1 MGWATRSYF
10 STPSGLP
17 LKVMGIVMVPVSS
30 SWILVPLLGAGV
42 ASHCSGVGSMC
53 RSPLVAIRTPLS
65 ESSMPPM
72 CWSPKV
78 PENVLLYINTLKAFE
93 PTVLR

>member
-1 MGWATRSYF
+1 MGSATRSYF

-17 LKVMGIVMVPVSS
+17 LKVMGTVMVLVSMS
-30 SWILVPLLGAGV
+30 KTVEPLLGAGV

-53 RSPLVAIRTPLS
+53 MSPLVAIRVPLS
-65 ESSMPPM
+65 ENSMPPM

-78 PENVLLYINTLKAFE
+78 PENVLSYMNTLKALE